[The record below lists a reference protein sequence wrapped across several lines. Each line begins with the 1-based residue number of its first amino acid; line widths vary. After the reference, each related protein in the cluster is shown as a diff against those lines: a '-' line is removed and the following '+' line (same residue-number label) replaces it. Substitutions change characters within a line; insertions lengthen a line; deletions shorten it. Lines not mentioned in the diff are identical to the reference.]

1 MLNGRSHVPSVT
13 VLTGRHRVLGSC
25 PPPGTPSSCPTLCC
39 PPSVSLE
46 TTSCRGLAGTPR
58 CRKRPSCSEVRSA
71 CRLRK
76 AAKLSRESTRRRG
89 REGEGGR
96 EDAGNLNCWSNL
108 SYRAQRCSS
117 RCRPVSSRTGSQ
129 CRHAP
134 SLYAPRPQEN
144 RTTVSVTQAAIC
156 RPSQLTQAGCA
167 TDSPTSSTNIAS
179 TANRNERICI
189 SPSLSLS
196 QTGADGGQAGVAVL
210 LVHAVYVAARHGIP
224 VYSPRAREQAAR
236 ALDMY
241 CRRIDLP

>member
-1 MLNGRSHVPSVT
+1 MPSAQGSQIIERKHAPAGGAGR
-13 VLTGRHRVLGSC
+13 G
-25 PPPGTPSSCPTLCC
+25 
-39 PPSVSLE
+39 
-46 TTSCRGLAGTPR
+46 
-58 CRKRPSCSEVRSA
+58 
-71 CRLRK
+71 
-76 AAKLSRESTRRRG
+76 
-89 REGEGGR
+89 GGR

-108 SYRAQRCSS
+108 PYRAQRCSS

-144 RTTVSVTQAAIC
+144 RTIFSVTQAAIC

-210 LVHAVYVAARHGIP
+210 LVHAVYVYVAARR
-224 VYSPRAREQAAR
+224 YSRFPARARAGR
-236 ALDMY
+236 T
-241 CRRIDLP
+241 CIGHVLP